1 MVEAIKRLDINL
13 KPNIQDLQADILDLL
28 QEIGK
33 LMEKARQDLNDKT
46 SQKKYTESQI
56 KIERE
61 IQKVDNLELRMAIV
75 APMKAGKSTIINAIV
90 GQDLLPSR
98 NAAMTTIPTA
108 ISFDNNIEKPEL
120 SLSEI
125 TLKVFEN
132 TWDNLQQKINHLSE
146 LELENLISQYPHLQ
160 NLAKKIQ
167 SDRFYIPANVTGK
180 ENIGLVL
187 TQLNDLIRLCWTL
200 DPSLDPLNKL
210 ENVPEIKTP
219 FWRSNNTEQ
228 TKQLGNLVIVDTP
241 GANEAGD
248 NLRLTAVVEQELRNC
263 SIVLIVLDFTQL
275 NNQAAEAVKR
285 QVQPIIDVIGKDNL
299 YVLVNK
305 VDQRLSGDMTSEQ
318 VKKFIYSDLNLSESE
333 DSERI
338 FEISARQAFSATQ
351 FLLELQQY
359 PEIELPNMSSI
370 EALAKQV
377 LGNRWER
384 KLERKTTEDLS
395 EEAEFLWE
403 DSGFDNF
410 IINSIQALIAN
421 AAPKCLTTALN
432 KSWNELTILKDDL
445 SLRSSAIS
453 ENASKLEA
461 EINALA
467 TDLEHLE
474 LCRSRLKT
482 VDEIKHKLQVNLQ
495 KILKQLIEEA
505 KISVES
511 HFKEEDDNRAN
522 IIEKTDRVARDI
534 FFMDLGGFSLIPE
547 SIRNRMK
554 YQTKN
559 ILEFDSKHE
568 ADKFANETIIWSK
581 QRAEKLLSQA
591 RLYTEKEI
599 SEAQIKLLQSLK
611 KDTKDI
617 LEKARDRLNQA
628 FDVKLAL
635 PPNPELNSELGRID
649 FKVNNLSREV
659 TDYKTER
666 KRPWYYLW
674 LWEVEQQ
681 VPITRT
687 ESYYTVSLQDIVKQI
702 NTAIEANVNKINDRV
717 DRYLDLDFKNSVD
730 NYFSELDAYL
740 NNYRNSLKQ
749 AQADGQLDIKK
760 KEQLVQTLKYLIPEI
775 EKKLN
780 KIIEHQ
786 NKVQQNF
793 SSI

>member
-1 MVEAIKRLDINL
+1 MVEATKRLDLNL
-13 KPNIQDLQADILDLL
+13 KPNIQDLQADILYLL

-33 LMEKARQDLNDKT
+33 LMEKAQQDLNDET
-46 SQKKYTESQI
+46 SQKKYIESQR
-56 KIERE
+56 KIEQE

-108 ISFDNNIEKPEL
+108 ISFNNSINKPAL
-120 SLSEI
+120 SLSEN

-132 TWDNLQQKINHLSE
+132 TWLSLQQKINYLSE
-146 LELENLISQYPHLQ
+146 LELEKSISQYPHLQ

-167 SDRFYIPANVTGK
+167 SDRFYIPAKVTGK

-187 TQLNDLIRLCWTL
+187 TQLNDLVRLCWTL
-200 DPSLDPLNKL
+200 DHSLDPLNKL

-285 QVQPIIDVIGKDNL
+285 QVKPIIDVIGKDNL

-318 VKKFIYSDLNLSESE
+318 VKKFIYSDLNLSESS

-351 FLLELQQY
+351 FLLELQQDS
-359 PEIELPNMSSI
+359 EIELSDMSSI

-384 KLERKTTEDLS
+384 KLERKTTEDLE
-395 EEAEFLWE
+395 EEAGFLWE

-432 KSWNELTILKDDL
+432 KSCNELTILKDDL

-453 ENASKLEA
+453 ENASKLET

-482 VDEIKHKLQVNLQ
+482 VDEIKHKLQANLQ
-495 KILKQLIEEA
+495 RILEQLIEEA

-522 IIEKTDRVARDI
+522 IIEKTNRVARDI

-559 ILEFDSKHE
+559 ILEFDSDRE
-568 ADKFANETIIWSK
+568 ADKFAKETIIWSK

-635 PPNPELNSELGRID
+635 PPNPELNSELGKID

-717 DRYLDLDFKNSVD
+717 NQYLDLDFKDSVD

-740 NNYRNSLKQ
+740 SNYRNSLKQ

-775 EKKLN
+775 EQKLN
-780 KIIEHQ
+780 KIIEYQ

-793 SSI
+793 LSI

>member
-1 MVEAIKRLDINL
+1 MVEATKRLDLNL

-33 LMEKARQDLNDKT
+33 LMEKAQQDLNDKN
-46 SQKKYTESQI
+46 SQKKYTESQR
-56 KIERE
+56 KIEQE

-98 NAAMTTIPTA
+98 NAAMTTVPTA
-108 ISFDNNIEKPEL
+108 ISFNNNIEKPKL
-120 SLSEI
+120 SLLEN

-160 NLAKKIQ
+160 DLAKKIQ
-167 SDRFYIPANVTGK
+167 TDRFYIPANVTGK

-187 TQLNDLIRLCWTL
+187 TQLNDLVRLCWTL

-248 NLRLTAVVEQELRNC
+248 NLRLNAVVKQELENC
-263 SIVLIVLDFTQL
+263 SVVLIVIDFTQL

-285 QVQPIIDVIGKDNL
+285 QVQPIIDVIKKDNL

-359 PEIELPNMSSI
+359 PEIELPNMLSI

-384 KLERKTTEDLS
+384 KLERKTTEDLE
-395 EEAEFLWE
+395 EEAGFLWE

-410 IINSIQALIAN
+410 IINSIQALITN

-432 KSWNELTILKDDL
+432 KSCKELTILKDDL

-461 EINALA
+461 EIKALA

-474 LCRSRLKT
+474 LCRDRLKT
-482 VDEIKHKLQVNLQ
+482 VDEIKHKLQVNL
-495 KILKQLIEEA
+495 KRILKQLIEEA

-522 IIEKTDRVARDI
+522 NLEIVDRKVRNFLFQDVGDGDVIPRFIIDNLR
-534 FFMDLGGFSLIPE
+534 
-547 SIRNRMK
+547 
-554 YQTKN
+554 YQSKN

-599 SEAQIKLLQSLK
+599 STSQIELLKSLK

-617 LEKARDRLNQA
+617 LEKARARLSKA

-635 PPNPELNSELGRID
+635 PPNPELNSELGSID
-649 FKVNNLSREV
+649 FRVNNLSREV

-674 LWEVEQQ
+674 LWEIEQQ

-702 NTAIEANVNKINDRV
+702 NTAIEANVNKINYQV
-717 DRYLDLDFKNSVD
+717 NQYLDLDFKNSVD

-740 NNYRNSLKQ
+740 SNYRNSLKQ

-760 KEQLVQTLKYLIPEI
+760 K
-775 EKKLN
+775 
-780 KIIEHQ
+780 
-786 NKVQQNF
+786 
-793 SSI
+793 SS